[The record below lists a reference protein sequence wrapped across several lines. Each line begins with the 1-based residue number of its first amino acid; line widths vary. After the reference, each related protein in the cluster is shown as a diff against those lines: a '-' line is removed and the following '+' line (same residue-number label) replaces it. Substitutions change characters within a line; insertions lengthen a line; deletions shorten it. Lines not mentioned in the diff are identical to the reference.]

1 MAFLN
6 PVLKTTAKIVAV
18 KVIDYCV
25 DRTIDAI
32 RNKWK
37 GGR

>member
-1 MAFLN
+1 MVILK
-6 PVLKTTAKIVAV
+6 PVLKKTGKFLAAIA
-18 KVIDYCV
+18 IDYCV
-25 DRTIDAI
+25 DRAIDAI